1 MSITTPSG
9 DGLFTKNTKIP
20 KRDRAQ
26 TGYGI
31 PCKAQP
37 YIKSKR
43 NKTMKIDF
51 CFLKFDFCFLIFEI
65 RFLLFSAFLCWNI
78 ATKEQSPRALSV
90 HPPTDSSTCT
100 LLATYTELHNFKL
113 PATNLT
119 WKSAAQS
126 TDSHSR

>member
-20 KRDRAQ
+20 KRDRAR

-31 PCKAQP
+31 PCRAQP

-43 NKTMKIDF
+43 NKTMK
-51 CFLKFDFCFLIFEI
+51 FDFCFSIFEI

-78 ATKEQSPRALSV
+78 ATTKEQSPRALSV

-100 LLATYTELHNFKL
+100 LLATYTELHNCKL